1 MKTSKGANL
10 SQRIL
15 VILSTL
21 MIFLMSCIFT
31 SGVKPASTPT
41 TSSPTETLAA
51 AATDTLP
58 PEPTAKDTRTTVPTQ
73 LSPTQPS
80 KATATAP
87 NIPTAKATQPAA
99 TKTPVSGGSSTG
111 KLASNPPW
119 LIFRVSNGLWIAN
132 PDGSALTQLSK
143 EAILGPSDLTHGL
156 SPDGKMLAFISGDP
170 DSMHNLILSLM
181 TLPDGK
187 VKLVTTL
194 TSKATEPGP
203 WSGTLDAKTDAVRS
217 ITEVDSMAWSPDG
230 KSLAFIGLQAG
241 PTADLY
247 SYTLS
252 TGKIAHLSD
261 GPAQAYGP
269 QWSPDGNYIVNF
281 GVTTFG
287 TGGGY
292 TMAGGW
298 ATTPDGSQTITLF
311 PPGGSAQEF
320 GGWVNGH
327 TFLINSWTMMCG
339 PQDLRIYDL
348 STKKETSLVKGCFNG
363 KAVAEYDGTILVAGN
378 GNSGGLKGLYI
389 FGPSNFTRKQLSQE
403 TAQSVQYLKQDGG
416 FLVKFDH
423 TQTIYTGSGEAIIQA
438 PAINCGYNTS
448 LAAFGA
454 LYAWTCSK
462 GEVGVWVNGPG
473 VPANKVFD
481 QAAILPAWS
490 GKNTLFFFNNGTF
503 YRGLFPDYKPEAMGK
518 IDGDTLGLAWA
529 GQP

>member
-1 MKTSKGANL
+1 VPIEA
-10 SQRIL
+10 
-15 VILSTL
+15 
-21 MIFLMSCIFT
+21 
-31 SGVKPASTPT
+31 
-41 TSSPTETLAA
+41 SPTLTPE
-51 AATDTLP
+51 ATATEL
-58 PEPTAKDTRTTVPTQ
+58 TVPTV
-73 LSPTQPS
+73 
-80 KATATAP
+80 
-87 NIPTAKATQPAA
+87 KATQLSA
-99 TKTPVSGGSSTG
+99 TKTPISGGSSTG
-111 KLASNPPW
+111 KLASTPPW
-119 LIFRVSNGLWIAN
+119 LIFSASNGLWIAN
-132 PDGSALTQLSK
+132 SDGSTLTQLTK

-170 DSMHNLILSLM
+170 DSMHNLKLSLM

-187 VKLVTTL
+187 VKLVTSL
-194 TSKATEPGP
+194 TSNATEPGP
-203 WSGTLDAKTDAVRS
+203 WTGTLDAKTDAVRS

-252 TGKIAHLSD
+252 TDKIAHLSD

-320 GGWVNGH
+320 GGWVNSH
-327 TFLINSWTMMCG
+327 SFLINSWTMQCG
-339 PQDLRIYDL
+339 PQDLRVYDL

-363 KAVAEYDGTILVAGN
+363 EAVSDQDGTILVAGH
-378 GNSGGLKGLYI
+378 GDSGGLKGLYI
-389 FGPSNFTRKQLSQE
+389 FGPNNLNRKQISKE
-403 TAQSVQYLKQDGG
+403 AVQSVKYLKQDGD
-416 FLVKFDH
+416 FVVKFDT
-423 TQTIYTGSGEAIIQA
+423 TQTIYSRSGEAFILA
-438 PAINCGYNTS
+438 PAINCDYNTS

-462 GEVGVWVNGPG
+462 GELGVWVNGPG

-490 GKNTLFFFNNGTF
+490 GKNTLFFFSNGTL
-503 YRGLFPDYKPEAMGK
+503 YRGLFPDFKPEAIGK
-518 IDGDTLGLAWA
+518 INGDILGLAWA